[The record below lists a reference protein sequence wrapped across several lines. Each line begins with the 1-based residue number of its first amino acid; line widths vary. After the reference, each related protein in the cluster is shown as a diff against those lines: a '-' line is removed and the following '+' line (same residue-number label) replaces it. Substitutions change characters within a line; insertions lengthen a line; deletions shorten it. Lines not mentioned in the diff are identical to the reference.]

1 MHLSLTSVFIF
12 DECWRSEAQ
21 KPTPGSSRNATSPT
35 APPFKTSCMTICK
48 CEGSRRF
55 YWHQRWSAR
64 LLRGHRREAELFQQA
79 AEVNHLNQHS
89 CAANGKQKNNLFR
102 VHRFFSSVQHSLFSL
117 NPFIY
122 SSFSRDS
129 EPDTGALQSIS
140 THRAA
145 SEPAFWLLS
154 RASSTHPV

>member
-89 CAANGKQKNNLFR
+89 CAANGKQKHNLFR

-140 THRAA
+140 THRAT